1 MIIQELN
8 NNLEKK
14 VIEINSFNTM
24 LERKVEERKQII
36 EMELRSKMMEER
48 VMPTS
53 IKAKESRVIQEL
65 EE

>member
-8 NNLEKK
+8 NNLEKN